1 MSFSPTRI
9 LLTFLKLFLL
19 LVVSAMIMFQI
30 PELRY
35 DFGTKT
41 PVKIQSAEELSLG
54 RFERSTFASVKGK
67 PDFSK
72 AAMFS
77 KYGVNYTYFLL
88 EGYGT
93 KLVVRTIETVSE
105 QWDGLDWHVGRLRP
119 YRRMPFSRRVRAG
132 FRKHL
137 NLGIPE
143 DALFLARDD
152 VPLPNG
158 WSIGGVIFAS
168 VLWCI
173 LAYCFFIHARFRS
186 KRDKTGA

>member
-1 MSFSPTRI
+1 
-9 LLTFLKLFLL
+9 
-19 LVVSAMIMFQI
+19 MIMFQI

-41 PVKIQSAEELSLG
+41 PVQIQSVEELSPE
-54 RFERSTFASVKGK
+54 RFGRSTFASVKGK
-67 PDFSK
+67 PDFNK
-72 AAMFS
+72 AATFS

-93 KLVVRTIETVSE
+93 KLVVRTIEPVSE
-105 QWDGLDWHVGRLRP
+105 QWESIDWHVGRMRP

-132 FRKHL
+132 FRQHL

-152 VPLPNG
+152 VPRLSG
-158 WSIGGVIFAS
+158 WCIGGVIFAS
-168 VLWCI
+168 ILWCT
-173 LAYCFFIHARFRS
+173 LVFFFFIHARLRS
-186 KRDKTGA
+186 KRGETGA